1 MAMESP
7 LFLSKLECPVCGAI
21 NEFETIRVGAYTE
34 GERLTDFCPSYI
46 KWRNPKYQKYHP
58 LLFFTATCYNC
69 YYTREF
75 NSKYKE
81 WAKDNNF
88 RAYRLKSIKE
98 KHLSNLAE
106 ENSLLKLIGPLLDKE
121 KYPHETSIL
130 KLILAIFDE
139 LFNEHP
145 SDLDLARFYLRIA
158 WIFRYMSGSMTQPE
172 EDGMDIPSSDHHEDI
187 SKGIDD
193 LQIWMDGFGRNIEY
207 LKEAVG
213 THLENIPELQLSSTP
228 GKERYESIIG
238 RLCSVEEEGRLL
250 VSELREFLNDLSHD
264 TNGTSIDTSG
274 EGFFD
279 YPNFGVFLNKLI
291 RIWNGVPRNEIEA
304 IRLAVRHYINAYE
317 IGKEIE
323 HGNQTI
329 QAAYLIAELSRQ
341 IGDHDTARQYFNT
354 TIKAGQDFINEIRG
368 DRNRSALTRK
378 LLELA
383 MTQGKKNLAEAK

>member
-1 MAMESP
+1 MESP
-7 LFLSKLECPVCGAI
+7 LFLIKLECPVCGAV

-46 KWRNPKYQKYHP
+46 KWRNPKYQKYNP

-75 NSKYKE
+75 NSKYRE
-81 WAKDNNF
+81 WGKDNNF
-88 RAYRLKSIKE
+88 RAYRLKVVKE

-106 ENSLLKLIGPLLDKE
+106 ENSLLKLIGPLLEKE

-139 LFNEHP
+139 LFNDHP

-158 WIFRYMSGSMTQPE
+158 WMFRHMSGSMDMPE
-172 EDGMDIPSSDHHEDI
+172 ANGGIAPSSGHLEDI
-187 SKGIDD
+187 SKGISD
-193 LQIWMDGFGRNIEY
+193 LQIWMDGLGRNTEY
-207 LKEAVG
+207 LKDAVDAY
-213 THLENIPELQLSSTP
+213 LENASSSQSSSAQE
-228 GKERYESIIG
+228 KERFETIMARSHSI
-238 RLCSVEEEGRLL
+238 EEEGRLII
-250 VSELREFLNDLSHD
+250 SELGEFLDCLHKD
-264 TNGTSIDTSG
+264 TGEVPADSFG
-274 EGFFD
+274 EGFFN
-279 YPNFGVFLNKLI
+279 YSNFGAFLNKLI

-304 IRLAVRHYINAYE
+304 IRLAVRHYINAFE